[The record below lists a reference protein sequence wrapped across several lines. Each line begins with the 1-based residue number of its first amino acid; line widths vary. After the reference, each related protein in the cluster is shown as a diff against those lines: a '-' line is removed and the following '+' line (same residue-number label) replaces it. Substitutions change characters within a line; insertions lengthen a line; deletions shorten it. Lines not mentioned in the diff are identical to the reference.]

1 MARCRQALREAS
13 LRHCPV
19 RRGNELTVVPLLQR
33 AASVGIRIHALAV
46 LLAVEPRAAEL
57 AGSSGLHPGALARAG
72 ARLELALVDVAG
84 GPVHLAFALHLPIAP
99 QAAVPAAIREPVGAV
114 AVHLVLGKL
123 ANVLGALGCRGEDAL
138 PVLEA
143 LPVLALVFGA
153 VRPALG
159 AEARLPVVLP
169 LAVVGGSIGLGVDA
183 VPVPVAILPQAL
195 EAAAVGF
202 LQKAPAVGHSVAE
215 LALVPRAICP
225 AGRALAVHLPV

>member
-1 MARCRQALREAS
+1 MARCHKALREAS

-33 AASVGIRIHALAV
+33 AVSVGIRVHAPAV

-84 GPVHLAFALHLPIAP
+84 GPLHLAFALHLPIAP
-99 QAAVPAAIREPVGAV
+99 QAAVPAAVLEAVGAV
-114 AVHLVLGKL
+114 DLVLGEL

-138 PVLEA
+138 AVLEA

-169 LAVVGGSIGLGVDA
+169 LAVVGGSIDVGVDA

-202 LQKAPAVGHSVAE
+202 LQAAPAV
-215 LALVPRAICP
+215 
-225 AGRALAVHLPV
+225 